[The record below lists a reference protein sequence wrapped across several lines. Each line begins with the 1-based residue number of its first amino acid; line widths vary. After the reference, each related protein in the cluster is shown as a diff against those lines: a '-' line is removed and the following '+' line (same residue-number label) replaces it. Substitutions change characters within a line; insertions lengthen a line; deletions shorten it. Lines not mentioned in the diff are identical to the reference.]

1 VTTLQE
7 RACLKRRAPLPSW
20 NKAGNQK
27 DWRGGDLLDTYS
39 GLAQLV
45 AVWEMSDPASV
56 SPGHFPSASFPV
68 CHDIADSLGI
78 GGGID
83 AVITENSRAFDLVSV

>member
-1 VTTLQE
+1 MV
-7 RACLKRRAPLPSW
+7 
-20 NKAGNQK
+20 
-27 DWRGGDLLDTYS
+27 LDTQS

-45 AVWEMSDPASV
+45 AGCEMSDAASV

-68 CHDIADSLGI
+68 CHDIADSRGI

-83 AVITENSRAFDLVSV
+83 AVITDNSRAFDLVSV